1 MSTMVAAVLLALAI
15 VLEVA
20 ATAVL
25 PRTQGFTQP
34 GWSVVVVL
42 GYALAM
48 WMLALVVR
56 TIPVSITYAIWAGLG
71 TALVAVIGVVFLGE
85 NLSVIKAASLGLIV
99 AGVIGLNLAGAH

>member
-1 MSTMVAAVLLALAI
+1 MVAAVLLALAI

>member
-1 MSTMVAAVLLALAI
+1 MWAAVLLALAI

-25 PRTQGFTQP
+25 PRAQGFTHP
-34 GWSVVVVL
+34 GWSAVVVL
-42 GYALAM
+42 GYGLSV
-48 WMLALVVR
+48 WLLALVVR